1 MYAVLEEG
9 KKRKIQIYVNYLELP
24 RDGCRPRKGHR
35 TSVLSRDPVKP
46 APAPAAAAQ
55 RTHDEGGGRLASGI
69 GGGSPEVV
77 VPQVG
82 ERHAAR
88 RHRVLRRV
96 DLHLDLGGDRRLGGQ
111 LLPVNVERV
120 PDEIQ
125 LLR

>member
-1 MYAVLEEG
+1 MGDELTV
-9 KKRKIQIYVNYLELP
+9 RRDYLKFP
-24 RDGCRPRKGHR
+24 RDCCRPRKGHGAP
-35 TSVLSRDPVKP
+35 VLTRDAVE
-46 APAPAAAAQ
+46 PAASAATQ
-55 RTHDEGGGRLASGI
+55 RTHDEGGGRVASGV

-96 DLHLDLGGDRRLGGQ
+96 DLHLDLGGDGGLGGQ
-111 LLPVNVERV
+111 LLPVDVERV

>member
-1 MYAVLEEG
+1 MP
-9 KKRKIQIYVNYLELP
+9 IYLEFP

-35 TSVLSRDPVKP
+35 TSVLSRNPVEP
-46 APAPAAAAQ
+46 ASAPSTTAAQ
-55 RTHDEGGGRLASGI
+55 RSHDEGGGRVVSRV

-88 RHRVLRRV
+88 RHRVLPCRV